1 MGQYVPLLFV
11 TFLYISVFAYMIA
24 NTQMENL
31 REDWNSNR
39 CLPIGIILASYIPD
53 PEDKTINRSKFSS
66 DNFEFCIQSLV
77 DTSIAT
83 FMIPIMAILSTQLSA
98 ANTTTKSANN
108 LRNSAASGIANPFNS
123 LINLAWKKFGYIMA
137 HILRIMYQLNSS
149 FDRIFGITIS
159 ALFAGVSLFKTVKN
173 TIDLIIRVC
182 IIILIII
189 IALLFLIFI
198 PIFPLIALLI
208 IPAIIAISETEHAA
222 EAGGMSGAFNCVEPG
237 TLVKCKGGW
246 VPVEDLKLGDETD
259 NAHITGILYG
269 KGGQCVSIHSVKI
282 SAMHILFDEHVN
294 RWVFAKDH
302 ADAMTCSEP
311 VPFVYSIVTSSSTWT
326 VKKAGKELVLRDWTH
341 LNSANEHLY
350 HREIKSLLAS
360 HIILDPKANPGLG
373 LVGPESLVWK
383 EGVGPVPIHL
393 LRVGD
398 VVKDGERKTRV
409 TSTYISSELGNSS
422 GPNSAA
428 WISSPIGWTHRK
440 YTKTGVQVPLVHIG
454 TESGHFTLGDLYIRD
469 INEIGKEHFTYI
481 ELFLLSLLNIR
492 NE

>member
-1 MGQYVPLLFV
+1 MGEYVPLFFV

-24 NTQMENL
+24 NTQLENL
-31 REDWNSNR
+31 RKDWNSNR

-53 PEDKTINRSKFSS
+53 PADKTINRSKFSS
-66 DNFEFCIQSLV
+66 DNFEFCIQELV
-77 DTSIAT
+77 DASIST
-83 FMIPIMAILSTQLSA
+83 FMIPIMSILSMQISA
-98 ANTTTKSANN
+98 ANTTNQSANN
-108 LRNSAASGIANPFNS
+108 LRNSASSGVAHPFNS
-123 LINLAWKKFGYIMA
+123 LLNFAWKRFGQIMS

-149 FDRIFGITIS
+149 FDRIFGITLS
-159 ALFAGVSLFKTVKN
+159 ALFAGISLFKTVKN

-198 PIFPLIALLI
+198 PIFPYIGILI
-208 IPAIIAISETEHAA
+208 IPAIVAIGETEHAA
-222 EAGGMSGAFNCVEPG
+222 ETAGMSDAFNCVEPG
-237 TLVKCKGGW
+237 TLVKCKDGW
-246 VPVEDLKLGDETD
+246 VPVENLKLGDETD
-259 NAHITGILYG
+259 TGHITGILYG
-269 KGGQCVSIHSVKI
+269 KGGNCVSIHSVKI
-282 SAMHILFDEHVN
+282 SAMHILFDDNVN
-294 RWVFAKDH
+294 AWVFAKDH
-302 ADAMTCSEP
+302 ADAMTCSES

-341 LNSANEHLY
+341 LGSVNEHLY

-360 HIILDPKANPGLG
+360 HIMLDPNVNPGLG
-373 LVGPESLVWK
+373 LVGPDSLVWK
-383 EGVGPVPIHL
+383 EGVGPVPIHMV
-393 LRVGD
+393 RVGD
-398 VVKDGERKTRV
+398 VIQDGERKTRV
-409 TSTYISSELGNSS
+409 TSTYISSELGNSL

-428 WISSPIGWTHRK
+428 WVFSPSGWTHRR

-454 TESGHFTLGDLYIRD
+454 TESGHFTLGGLYIRD